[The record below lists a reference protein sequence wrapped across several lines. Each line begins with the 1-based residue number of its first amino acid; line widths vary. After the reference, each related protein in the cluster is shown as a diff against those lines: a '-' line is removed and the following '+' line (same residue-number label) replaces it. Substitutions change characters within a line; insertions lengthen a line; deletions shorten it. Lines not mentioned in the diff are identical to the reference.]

1 MPPDP
6 RTYLWDAR
14 RAAAFVVEFV
24 AGRTWEAYASDPLLR
39 SAVERQFEIVGEA
52 LNRLR
57 RADETLAAQVPDLPR
72 IVAFRNVLIHGYA
85 AIDDRLVWEVAT
97 ERAERLVAA
106 LDALLAE
113 APGG

>member
-6 RTYLWDAR
+6 RAYLWHAR
-14 RAAAFVVEFV
+14 RAAALVVEFV
-24 AGRTWEAYASDPLLR
+24 ADRSWADYEADPLLR

-52 LNRLR
+52 LGQLG
-57 RADETLAAQVPDLPR
+57 RAAPDLAAQVPDRPR

-97 ERAERLVAA
+97 ERAAALVAV
-106 LDALLAE
+106 LDVLLGE
-113 APGG
+113 AT